1 MTVLI
6 SISLELSHRNDRN
19 LPKRE
24 LFHTKKNS
32 VTINMI

>member
-6 SISLELSHRNDRN
+6 TVSLELSHRNDRN
-19 LPKRE
+19 LKKRE
-24 LFHTKKNS
+24 LFHTIKNS